1 MNRDNFFK
9 MFLFYLS
16 QLPQEEAF
24 KAATFFSDLI
34 DDKIEGGI
42 SADAALRSLGDPR
55 ELAIFVLKEGY
66 GIVPQLG
73 RYVETQQPQAPA
85 AVEIKSASGRQK
97 DYMSDCTDIKQVNIN
112 VRNAAIN
119 AVVSADDKIHIKYEE
134 NEMAKFA
141 ASASGGVIDLVMT
154 SGGNSGNSIMGI
166 FSSKKKEP
174 IAAIVLEVPAK
185 YKENIMLT
193 TENAAIQVT
202 GIANANMLECGTTNS
217 SLRIID
223 TTAGTV
229 HAKTTN
235 RRLTITNV
243 NVEKDVSVSTTNAS
257 IDINKTNGESVS
269 CKTTN
274 SEISLNDVEAKN
286 MIQATTTNAYI
297 AITKIAGNYIDL
309 RTTGGKISGTIMGNI
324 NDYSI
329 TSKSA
334 GGKSNLPN
342 IPFGVKRLSA
352 ITTKDN
358 INITFQDPVQ

>member
-9 MFLFYLS
+9 MFLFYLG

-34 DDKIEGGI
+34 DDKIEDGI
-42 SADAALRSLGDPR
+42 SAESALRSLGDPR
-55 ELAIFVLKEGY
+55 ELAIFVLREGY
-66 GIVPQLG
+66 GISPQLG
-73 RYVETQQPQAPA
+73 RYVETQEVKAPA
-85 AVEIKSASGRQK
+85 AVEVRTASGYQK
-97 DYMSDCTDIKQVNIN
+97 DYSSDCTEIKQISIN
-112 VRNAAIN
+112 VRNAEIN
-119 AVVSADDKIHIKYEE
+119 ATVSADDKVHIKYAE
-134 NEMAKFA
+134 NESARFA
-141 ASASGGVIDLVMT
+141 VSESGGVIDFVMT
-154 SGGNSGNSIMGI
+154 SSGNSGNSIMGI
-166 FSSKKKEP
+166 FSSKKKSTIP
-174 IAAIVLEVPAK
+174 AIALEIPAK
-185 YKENIMLT
+185 YKENVMLT
-193 TENAAIQVT
+193 TENAAIQVK
-202 GIANANMLECGTTNS
+202 GVANANMLECSTTNS
-217 SLRIID
+217 SIRILD

-286 MIQATTTNAYI
+286 MIQATTSNAYI
-297 AITKIAGNYIDL
+297 AITKISGNYIDL
-309 RTTGGKISGTIMGNI
+309 RTTGGKISGTIIGNI

-329 TSKSA
+329 TSKSS

-352 ITTKDN
+352 VTSKDN
-358 INITFQDPVQ
+358 INITFQEPVQ